1 MYIIRSGIMLSI
13 LSALKMSINKKNIK
27 IFIYYMIGYYKAWKM
42 NANFIV
48 TESEGSFIRKYR
60 WKMIREKII
69 GI

>member
-1 MYIIRSGIMLSI
+1 
-13 LSALKMSINKKNIK
+13 
-27 IFIYYMIGYYKAWKM
+27 MIGYYKAWKM

-69 GI
+69 EFKL